1 MPPWYNTR
9 VDGVLRSSLRAGWA
23 AAKANM
29 LPMLV
34 LWSSAVLTI
43 ACYCTFPG
51 FAAMFEP
58 IAALQREYGWMTAFA
73 NRMVFT
79 GLIPGMFLLA
89 MRSIRPRHPF
99 AVVAAQSLWCGMW
112 GVICDKLYVFM
123 DWMFGDGT
131 DVLSVAM
138 KTLFDQVPWTIL
150 VIAPSNAAFY
160 FWIGHGFSWRRTRS
174 EWPDGFWRTLVMPF
188 LVSNW
193 CVWIPVTAVMFM
205 FPLPLRVHIG
215 GFASAF
221 WTLMCIYLGSRRDP

>member
-1 MPPWYNTR
+1 M
-9 VDGVLRSSLRAGWA
+9 RAGWA

-99 AVVAAQSLWCGMW
+99 AVVAA
-112 GVICDKLYVFM
+112 
-123 DWMFGDGT
+123 
-131 DVLSVAM
+131 
-138 KTLFDQVPWTIL
+138 
-150 VIAPSNAAFY
+150 
-160 FWIGHGFSWRRTRS
+160 
-174 EWPDGFWRTLVMPF
+174 
-188 LVSNW
+188 
-193 CVWIPVTAVMFM
+193 
-205 FPLPLRVHIG
+205 
-215 GFASAF
+215 
-221 WTLMCIYLGSRRDP
+221 

>member
-99 AVVAAQSLWCGMW
+99 AVVVAQSLWCGMW

-138 KTLFDQVPWTIL
+138 KTLFTVGSLLPAVGVAILCKQVVQKPLAWVTFGL
-150 VIAPSNAAFY
+150 GFTLAAVIGFNLIASALIAVFFALINFKIEQLKLARPAVAAAGAAFDDEEEED
-160 FWIGHGFSWRRTRS
+160 I
-174 EWPDGFWRTLVMPF
+174 
-188 LVSNW
+188 
-193 CVWIPVTAVMFM
+193 
-205 FPLPLRVHIG
+205 
-215 GFASAF
+215 
-221 WTLMCIYLGSRRDP
+221 